1 MTQPLSR
8 SPSRLE
14 SSGKTCKKEVSLI
27 ANNLPD
33 LQVLGISNYIT
44 ILLYNYVHIKIR
56 INVFVYVQF
65 LGNKKCRPFKR
76 ATSVGQMKRDA
87 A

>member
-1 MTQPLSR
+1 MTQPISR

-14 SSGKTCKKEVSLI
+14 SSGKTCKKEVSLS

-33 LQVLGISNYIT
+33 LQALGISNYIT
-44 ILLYNYVHIKIR
+44 TLLYNYVHIKIR
-56 INVFVYVQF
+56 IDVFVYVQF
-65 LGNKKCRPFKR
+65 LGNKECGPFKR
-76 ATSVGQMKRDA
+76 ATSARQKKRDA